1 MGVLMETSRDE
12 GGDAEAGTPVKEPVE
27 AIFDKGAT
35 PPPGR
40 PEQNEVSDQEGGLAE
55 DRPLYV
61 EIPESARQPKRRFHD
76 EPSREIVKE
85 IRDHVAEHGESHTW
99 PGHTHTRP
107 DDGARVKYI
116 ARFELPEKY
125 QRKKQ
130 FLVCP
135 ICRPNSRNFGRRD
148 GYIAWFPDEW
158 LIRLIGPDCFAEI
171 DKQGHADAVEELE
184 KREARE
190 RDSVFLVSQRDQ
202 HRLALKVLTAARRV
216 ANALDAFGADLRRR
230 VYVTLNVNLWQHV
243 RTGELR
249 VSREIAD
256 LRTPGKTL
264 YLEQRFGS
272 LSGHKLLDPNA
283 KKLEPKFAPHV
294 DFLEEILSVTDDVW
308 SEKVSQLGGQEVR
321 QAAKKLGATLDA
333 ARDLRVEVTDLRAF
347 LAPENLGTLRSWGSS
362 NTEGSP
368 IGMFARRDGATLR
381 VGSSETRNM
390 LVQIPWDLDLEIP
403 SVAGLTAKRP

>member
-1 MGVLMETSRDE
+1 MGVLMQTSGDE
-12 GGDAEAGTPVKEPVE
+12 GGDAEAVE
-27 AIFDKGAT
+27 AIFDKGAM
-35 PPPGR
+35 PQPGR
-40 PEQNEVSDQEGGLAE
+40 PDQDEVSDEEGGLAE

-61 EIPESARQPKRRFHD
+61 DIPESARQPKRRFHD
-76 EPSREIVKE
+76 EPSREIVKD

-99 PGHTHTRP
+99 SGHTHTRP
-107 DDGARVKYI
+107 EDGARVKYI

-230 VYVTLNVNLWQHV
+230 LYVTLNVNLWQHV

-272 LSGHKLLDPNA
+272 LSGHKLLDPNI

-294 DFLEEILSVTDDVW
+294 DFLEEILFITDDAW
-308 SEKVSQLGGQEVR
+308 SEKIGQLGGQEVR
-321 QAAKKLGATLDA
+321 QTAKKLGATLDA
-333 ARDLRVEVTDLRAF
+333 ARDFRVEVTDLRAF

-368 IGMFARRDGATLR
+368 IGVFARRDGATLR

-390 LVQIPWDLDLEIP
+390 LVPIPLDLDLEIP

>member
-1 MGVLMETSRDE
+1 MSATIRSWDGKGAPALILSSLCQKDRRWDRRATKRCERLRLDGRSIYSISFSASGAKADGPSAVGGGSDE
-12 GGDAEAGTPVKEPVE
+12 G
-27 AIFDKGAT
+27 
-35 PPPGR
+35 
-40 PEQNEVSDQEGGLAE
+40 S
-55 DRPLYV
+55 
-61 EIPESARQPKRRFHD
+61 
-76 EPSREIVKE
+76 
-85 IRDHVAEHGESHTW
+85 
-99 PGHTHTRP
+99 
-107 DDGARVKYI
+107 
-116 ARFELPEKY
+116 
-125 QRKKQ
+125 
-130 FLVCP
+130 
-135 ICRPNSRNFGRRD
+135 
-148 GYIAWFPDEW
+148 EW

-202 HRLALKVLTAARRV
+202 HRLALKVLIAARRV
-216 ANALDAFGADLRRR
+216 ADALDAFGADLRRR
-230 VYVTLNVNLWQHV
+230 LYVTLNVNLWQHV

-272 LSGHKLLDPNA
+272 LSGHKLLDPNI

-294 DFLEEILSVTDDVW
+294 DFLEEILFITDDAW
-308 SEKVSQLGGQEVR
+308 SEKIGQLGSQEVR
-321 QAAKKLGATLDA
+321 QTAKKLGATLDA
-333 ARDLRVEVTDLRAF
+333 ARDFRVEVTDLRAF

-368 IGMFARRDGATLR
+368 IGVFARRDGATLR

-390 LVQIPWDLDLEIP
+390 LVQIPLDLDLEIP
-403 SVAGLTAKRP
+403 SVAGPTAKRP